1 MPVPSLAGLSN
12 RDLLTRVK
20 ALVLKERSTTL
31 EILVH
36 LNEVERRKL
45 HLSLG
50 YPSLFEYCTRALG
63 YSSSA
68 AGRRIHA
75 ARCVREFPEVYELL
89 AKNAVT
95 LVTIS
100 LVASILNDSNKTEL
114 LGRIRYK
121 SQREVEAIA
130 ATYRPPVFFRDR
142 ARPVCVAVPETEEKA
157 AVNSG
162 QRGPITPSA
171 GSEKTP
177 NSVGVDDQPEAPALR
192 LEQKLL
198 VQFLASESFMKKFEE
213 AKALLSNQLP
223 NASYEAVLGRAL
235 DELLRS
241 HSPKEKQQRREKRKH
256 ASRPKNTPE
265 KTEPMRHIP
274 AATRDAVFTRDQG
287 RCTFVGSTGKRCEAT
302 HYLQID
308 HIVPFAR
315 GGTSTIDNLRLL
327 CAKHNK
333 TEAEREFGA
342 QTMRRFH
349 TREKSSKQTGEKL
362 VRRQGLEPR
371 TS

>member
-162 QRGPITPSA
+162 QTCPITPSA

-177 NSVGVDDQPEAPALR
+177 NSVGVDGQPEAPALR

-223 NASYEAVLGRAL
+223 NASYEAVLGMAL
-235 DELLRS
+235 DQFLTR
-241 HSPKEKQQRREKRKH
+241 HRPRNKKARREMRKLAARARRKH
-256 ASRPKNTPE
+256 QPS
-265 KTEPMRHIP
+265 EPTRRIP

-315 GGTSTIDNLRLL
+315 GGSSTVGNLRLL
-327 CAKHNK
+327 CARHNQR
-333 TEAEREFGA
+333 EAERVLGEQATRFSPDLSSFS
-342 QTMRRFH
+342 RRSA
-349 TREKSSKQTGEKL
+349 RKILMSDG
-362 VRRQGLEPR
+362 
-371 TS
+371 